1 MAAQYNLP
9 LWNFPNR
16 APGQLQALIQ
26 SVTTVLSEI
35 NFGKMPESGG
45 NSIMARQLIFISM
58 ALLAAQVHGAE
69 PGHIIFVAGQA
80 EVEGDPARVGG
91 TVRDGDRVRTGGDG
105 YLYIRTP
112 DQRLVIVR
120 PETETRFAR
129 ELANPA
135 PAALIEANAAK
146 AANAAVS
153 AGARFELP
161 AMAGA
166 VFPAGANPDLDARKN
181 DVLQAR
187 LPQLGAA
194 GTGGASDFAGGAQVV
209 SWGRWEKVIDR
220 APNVILENLA
230 GGAGTAATSG
240 TRRLASNEV
249 YVLMRGED
257 GAPYQAPV
265 RGSAGFALAASE
277 AYVRDAGTG
286 QRTAATLADGRL
298 TVDFTKATF
307 ATSVDVRDQ
316 DASYR
321 LSGAGRVGRD
331 GQFGS
336 PRSAQPG
343 TMQVDGALG
352 GNGGATYLFEGALTP
367 TRTVSGVATWR
378 PNPPR

>member
-1 MAAQYNLP
+1 
-9 LWNFPNR
+9 
-16 APGQLQALIQ
+16 
-26 SVTTVLSEI
+26 
-35 NFGKMPESGG
+35 
-45 NSIMARQLIFISM
+45 MARQLIFITM
-58 ALLAAQVHGAE
+58 ALLAGPAYATE
-69 PGHIIFVAGQA
+69 PGQIIFVAGQA

-91 TVRDGDRVRTGGDG
+91 TVRDGDRMRTGGDG
-105 YLYIRTP
+105 YLYIRTS

-120 PETETRFAR
+120 PETEARFAR

-135 PAALIEANAAK
+135 TAALNTANAALP
-146 AANAAVS
+146 

-166 VFPAGANPDLDARKN
+166 VIPAGVNPDLDARKN
-181 DVLQAR
+181 DALQAQW
-187 LPQLGAA
+187 PQFGATGA
-194 GTGGASDFAGGAQVV
+194 GRGPDLAASPQVI

-220 APNVILENLA
+220 TPNATVENLA
-230 GGAGTAATSG
+230 GAGAVAHAG

-257 GAPYQAPV
+257 GTPYQTPL

-286 QRTAATLADGRL
+286 QRTPATVTDGRL
-298 TVDFTKATF
+298 TVDFARATF
-307 ATSVDVRDQ
+307 ATSVEVRDQ

-336 PRSAQPG
+336 ARSAQPG

-367 TRTVSGVATWR
+367 GRTVSGVATWR
-378 PNPPR
+378 PSPPR